1 MGAKA
6 AAIEHP
12 FEPPIRPQDYTEMR
26 LAGNPVTDDN
36 QLLAYGLARLTR
48 SKEREELTVEGVWKP
63 TWHRH

>member
-1 MGAKA
+1 
-6 AAIEHP
+6 
-12 FEPPIRPQDYTEMR
+12 MR